1 LTLAPVVR
9 ARHNDRMQKT
19 VAAHSETI
27 ERWGAAVSRISG
39 IDAAR
44 ALAIIG
50 MVMVHFG
57 RGVSG
62 PIPLVRLYGLS
73 HGRASIL
80 FVLLAG
86 VGVSLL
92 AGDRSSNRRRKMW
105 TRLAFRAAVL
115 LPVGLALQLLDHGAL
130 VILQQY
136 ALLFLVAAIA
146 VALSNRAL
154 LISGLS
160 VAMLA
165 PVLYLAAWQ
174 WQPPW
179 FTGYIAVITDP
190 PLVIVRDL
198 LLTGAYPVITWTAPL
213 LFGMWLGRQDLR
225 LPVVRWRSV
234 IVGAV
239 VTVTA
244 WGASRALIAWLGIP
258 ESGPT
263 WLRLILDD
271 PHSQM
276 PLWLI
281 GSMGSAAAVL
291 GLALVA
297 VDRWPRVTWPLV
309 AMGQLALTIYVGH
322 LIAMALWP
330 HLFIRG
336 DFFPA
341 MVSVIRFSIVV
352 AFASVVWR
360 RFFSRGPLEAA
371 MRLPWSWRA
380 PKVPERTGNH

>member
-1 LTLAPVVR
+1 
-9 ARHNDRMQKT
+9 MQKT
-19 VAAHSETI
+19 AQAQHSQTL
-27 ERWGAAVSRISG
+27 ERWGAAVNRISG

-44 ALAIIG
+44 AVAIIG

-62 PIPLVRLYGLS
+62 PAPLLRLYGLS
-73 HGRASIL
+73 SGRASIL

-86 VGVSLL
+86 LGASLL
-92 AGDRSSNRRRKMW
+92 AGDRSVARRRTVW
-105 TRLAFRAAVL
+105 ARLAFRAAVL
-115 LPVGLALQLLDHGAL
+115 LPAGLALQLLDHGAL

-136 ALLFLVAAIA
+136 AFLFLVAATA
-146 VALSNRAL
+146 VPLSDRAL
-154 LISGLS
+154 LGGGLT
-160 VAMLA
+160 VATLA
-165 PVLYLAAWQ
+165 PLLYLAAWQ
-174 WQPPW
+174 WQPQW
-179 FTGYIAVITDP
+179 FTGHTAVITDP
-190 PLVIVRDL
+190 PLVIIRDL

-225 LPVVRWRSV
+225 LPVVRWRTV
-234 IVGAV
+234 IVGSV
-239 VTVTA
+239 VAVTA
-244 WGASRALIAWLGIP
+244 WGTSRALIALLGIP
-258 ESGPT
+258 ETRPT
-263 WLRLILDD
+263 WLQLILDE

-297 VDRWPRVTWPLV
+297 VDRWPRITWPLV

-322 LIAMALWP
+322 LIALALWP
-330 HLFIRG
+330 GLFIRG

-341 MVSVIRFSIVV
+341 MMSVIRFSIVV
-352 AFASVVWR
+352 VFASVAWR

-371 MRLPWSWRA
+371 LRLPWSWRP
-380 PKVPERTGNH
+380 PKEVPERTGDC

>member
-1 LTLAPVVR
+1 
-9 ARHNDRMQKT
+9 MQKT
-19 VAAHSETI
+19 VAAQHSETL
-27 ERWGAAVSRISG
+27 ERWGAAVSRING

-62 PIPLVRLYGLS
+62 PAPLLRLYGLS

-92 AGDRSSNRRRKMW
+92 AGHRSSGRRRNVW
-105 TRLAFRAAVL
+105 ARLAFRAAVL
-115 LPVGLALQLLDHGAL
+115 LPAGLALQLLDHGAL

-136 ALLFLVAAIA
+136 ALLFLVAASA
-146 VALSNRAL
+146 VALSDRVL
-154 LISGLS
+154 LGTGLA

-165 PVLYLAAWQ
+165 PVLYLGAWQ
-174 WQPPW
+174 WQPHW
-179 FTGYIAVITDP
+179 FTGYTAVITDP
-190 PLVIVRDL
+190 PLVIARDL
-198 LLTGAYPVITWTAPL
+198 LLTGAYPVLTWTAPL

-225 LPVVRWRSV
+225 LPVVRWRMV

-239 VTVTA
+239 VPVTA
-244 WGASRALIAWLGIP
+244 WGASRGLIAWLGIP
-258 ESGPT
+258 ETGPT
-263 WLRLILDD
+263 WVQLILDD

-276 PLWLI
+276 PLWLL

-297 VDRWPRVTWPLV
+297 IDRWPRITWPLV

-322 LIAMALWP
+322 LVALALWP
-330 HLFIRG
+330 GLFIRG

-341 MVSVIRFSIVV
+341 MISVIRFSIVV

-371 MRLPWSWRA
+371 LRLPWTWRP
-380 PKVPERTGNH
+380 PKKIPERTGSC